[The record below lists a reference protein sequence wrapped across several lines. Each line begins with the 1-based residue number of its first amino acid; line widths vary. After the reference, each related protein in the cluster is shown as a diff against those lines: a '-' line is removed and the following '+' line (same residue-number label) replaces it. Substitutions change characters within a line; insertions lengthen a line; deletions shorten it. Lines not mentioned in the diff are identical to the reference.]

1 MVNGSCDSRFQKYM
15 RLPLGSAARTRRAN
29 YAGIIKWKKPGLV
42 ELPPLTLFFI
52 PGAADPF
59 NRLVSPRDGDPR
71 LGFEGGRLRKRRRKR
86 VRQREGCHPLRDFQ
100 FLKEVYGHRNE
111 ENCPLYI
118 KDVFRTVNRATSCGK
133 LCDSPWRRIIRRVLP
148 RLGWSRSSLLFDET
162 TTPPFRQPRVSST
175 RRPGHAIPFHAGSP
189 PNFPPFGRVSP
200 RPRREGYEISE
211 RMKGPS
217 VPRFLLLLASFF
229 SEN

>member
-1 MVNGSCDSRFQKYM
+1 MRGLLSGRSRGSLNSRRSPCFSSPARPIPSTDSCLREMETRVSDSR
-15 RLPLGSAARTRRAN
+15 
-29 YAGIIKWKKPGLV
+29 V
-42 ELPPLTLFFI
+42 
-52 PGAADPF
+52 
-59 NRLVSPRDGDPR
+59 DGCER
-71 LGFEGGRLRKRRRKR
+71 EGERESDRE
-86 VRQREGCHPLRDFQ
+86 REGCHPLRDFQ